1 MADNQDFDLYKSLWT
16 NINNVCAPPP
26 PPGAPAKA
34 CFLME
39 MPGFTVDPNAFNPKS
54 FNPSTMVS
62 PECATAILCDRV
74 PAFASYFYDTG
85 ERISSN
91 YKLFMETFT
100 IKSTREESTALKERY
115 DEAIKMLYGDE
126 QGYVMQKKTP
136 LFLGLEKLHDKWEDA
151 EKAREEFRTKCKDDK
166 EEWPRNYERCAA
178 PYVETSKEAYTEYDN
193 LKQQIEKFEAAIHA
207 YGAGDLNTLMQQ
219 QATGECVYRI
229 APGKRS
235 FPWNRPS
242 YDFDSSAAL
251 CGTGNPAQIFLSL
264 MILTASQYATVH
276 AWWYTGTRWE

>member
-1 MADNQDFDLYKSLWT
+1 MADNQDFDIYKSLWM

-62 PECATAILCDRV
+62 PECATATLCDRV

-100 IKSTREESTALKERY
+100 IKSTREECTALKERY
-115 DEAIKMLYGDE
+115 DEAIKMLYDDE
-126 QGYVMQKKTP
+126 QGYVMQKKLHSFWAWKSCMVSGKTP
-136 LFLGLEKLHDKWEDA
+136 REQEKSSGLNVKM
-151 EKAREEFRTKCKDDK
+151 TKKNGHATTNAV
-166 EEWPRNYERCAA
+166 PLL
-178 PYVETSKEAYTEYDN
+178 TSKHQGSIHRVRQ
-193 LKQQIEKFEAAIHA
+193 LK
-207 YGAGDLNTLMQQ
+207 T
-219 QATGECVYRI
+219 T
-229 APGKRS
+229 
-235 FPWNRPS
+235 NRK
-242 YDFDSSAAL
+242 
-251 CGTGNPAQIFLSL
+251 I
-264 MILTASQYATVH
+264 
-276 AWWYTGTRWE
+276 

>member
-1 MADNQDFDLYKSLWT
+1 MADNQDFDIYKSLWM

-62 PECATAILCDRV
+62 PECATAILCNRV

-115 DEAIKMLYGDE
+115 EEAIKMLYGDE

-136 LFLGLEKLHDKWEDA
+136 LFLGLEKLHGKWEDA
-151 EKAREEFRTKCKDDK
+151 ERAREEFRTKCKDDK

-178 PYVETSKEAYTEYDN
+178 PYVETSRKHT
-193 LKQQIEKFEAAIHA
+193 
-207 YGAGDLNTLMQQ
+207 
-219 QATGECVYRI
+219 
-229 APGKRS
+229 
-235 FPWNRPS
+235 PS
-242 YDFDSSAAL
+242 
-251 CGTGNPAQIFLSL
+251 T
-264 MILTASQYATVH
+264 TT
-276 AWWYTGTRWE
+276 